1 MRLAGI
7 VRDSI
12 VDGIGIRDTIFFQGC
27 PHHCN
32 GCHNPQTWNFDSGT
46 EMTVE
51 EIVES
56 LSTSTNNVTISGGE
70 PLCQHHEDLL
80 ELVYQLGKQG
90 KTCWLYTGFSYE
102 SFNWRMWWQ
111 LYALGVTVVVDG
123 DFQQDKKDSSLLFR
137 GSSNQRLIDLEKT
150 LAMDKVVLWEEV

>member
-1 MRLAGI
+1 MRIAGI

-12 VDGIGIRDTIFFQGC
+12 VDGSGVRDVVFFQGC
-27 PHHCN
+27 PHHCK
-32 GCHNPQTWNFDSGT
+32 GCHNPQTWNFDAGT
-46 EMTVE
+46 EMTVG

-56 LSTSTNNVTISGGE
+56 LSTSSNNVTISGGE
-70 PLCQHHEDLL
+70 PLMQHEDVI

-111 LYALGVTVVVDG
+111 LCVSGLTVVVDG
-123 DFQQDKKDSSLLFR
+123 DFKQDKKDSTLLFR
-137 GSSNQRLIDLEKT
+137 GSSNQRIIDLEKT
-150 LAMDKVVLWEEV
+150 LRSNEVVLWEEV